1 MTKTRVA
8 RLTSNILNPFLVSS
22 LVIMLIAAQAS
33 DTWLEALKWT
43 VIPILLSILPV
54 LVIVLYL
61 VRKGTLESIFINAR
75 KERNRIYFLATG
87 CTIVSAIA
95 LSILGAPPVLM
106 AAFITGL
113 ASVIVFTFI
122 NLLWKISVHTA
133 FMAASVTVL
142 IILFGS
148 AFSLTALL
156 VPLTGWARI
165 ELKRHSLAQV
175 VSGAVLATVI
185 CFVVFYSSGLV

>member
-75 KERNRIYFLATG
+75 KERNCIYFLATG
-87 CTIVSAIA
+87 CTIVSAIT
-95 LSILGAPPVLM
+95 LYMLGAPPVLM
-106 AAFITGL
+106 AVFIAGL
-113 ASVIVFTFI
+113 ASVIVFTLI

-133 FMAASVTVL
+133 FVAASVTVL
-142 IILFGS
+142 IMLFGT
-148 AFSLTALL
+148 AASLSALL

-165 ELKRHSLAQV
+165 ELKRHSFAQV
-175 VSGAVLATVI
+175 VTGAALAAVI
-185 CFVVFYSSGLV
+185 AFIVFYSSGLA